1 MHAVV
6 MEGLEGYLAGTLEP
20 AVQREIEA
28 HLHACSSCRE
38 EMGSMREI
46 SQLFDSLQPE
56 EAPEQSLQPS
66 LGFYAGVLRQIDAQ
80 AAKPS
85 TGWFFGWNLAFGRR
99 LVFASLLTLAVLGG
113 YLATHEPESQGMPS
127 PDAILA
133 QQESPSFDAVPAHD
147 NMLVT
152 LTAYEQR

>member
-6 MEGLEGYLAGTLEP
+6 MEGLEGYLSGSLEP
-20 AVQREIEA
+20 AVRRQIEA
-28 HLHACSSCRE
+28 HLDTCSSCRE
-38 EMGSMREI
+38 EVSSMREI
-46 SQLFDSLQPE
+46 SQLFHSLQTE
-56 EAPEQSLQPS
+56 ETPAESWQPS
-66 LGFYAGVLRQIDAQ
+66 PGFYGGVLRQIDAQ
-80 AAKPS
+80 AKPS
-85 TGWFFGWNLAFGRR
+85 TNWLFRWNLAFGRR

-113 YLATHEPESQGMPS
+113 YLATHEPESRGMPS

-133 QQESPSFDAVPAHD
+133 QQDSPSFDAVPAHD

>member
-1 MHAVV
+1 
-6 MEGLEGYLAGTLEP
+6 MEGLEGYLSGTLEP
-20 AVQREIEA
+20 AIQREIEA

-38 EMGSMREI
+38 EVSSMREI

-56 EAPEQSLQPS
+56 AAPEEIWQPS
-66 LGFYAGVLRQIDAQ
+66 PGFYAGIVRQVEAQ
-80 AAKPS
+80 TAKS
-85 TGWFFGWNLAFGRR
+85 SSNWLFGWNLAFGRR

-113 YLATHEPESQGMPS
+113 YLATHEPEAQGMPS
-127 PDAILA
+127 PDTILA

>member
-6 MEGLEGYLAGTLEP
+6 MEGLEGYLSGTLEP
-20 AVQREIEA
+20 AVEREIEA

-38 EMGSMREI
+38 EVRSMREI
-46 SQLFDSLQPE
+46 SQLFGSLQPK
-56 EAPEQSLQPS
+56 EAETWQPS
-66 LGFYAGVLRQIDAQ
+66 PGFYSGVLRQIDAQ
-80 AAKPS
+80 SAKPS
-85 TGWFFGWNLAFGRR
+85 SNWLFGWNLAFGRK
-99 LVFASLLTLAVLGG
+99 LVFASLLTLTVLGG

>member
-6 MEGLEGYLAGTLEP
+6 MEDLEGYLSGTLEP
-20 AVQREIEA
+20 AVQRDIEA
-28 HLHACSSCRE
+28 HLHACSACRE
-38 EMGSMREI
+38 EVNGMREI
-46 SQLFDSLQPE
+46 SQLFDSLRPVE
-56 EAPEQSLQPS
+56 TPDQSWDPS
-66 LGFYAGVLRQIDAQ
+66 PGFYAGVLRQIDAQ
-80 AAKPS
+80 SSKPATNS
-85 TGWFFGWNLAFGRR
+85 LFGWNLAFGRR

-127 PDAILA
+127 PEAILA

>member
-1 MHAVV
+1 
-6 MEGLEGYLAGTLEP
+6 
-20 AVQREIEA
+20 
-28 HLHACSSCRE
+28 
-38 EMGSMREI
+38 MREI

-56 EAPEQSLQPS
+56 KPPAESWQPS

-80 AAKPS
+80 TAKPS
-85 TGWFFGWNLAFGRR
+85 TNWFFGWNLAFGRR

-152 LTAYEQR
+152 LTAYEQY